1 MSRENV
7 GALVAKIEAGD
18 IASGDLPD
26 APTAA
31 DIVGLG
37 QANGF
42 AFSEDDLGAFLR
54 LRIASAESLPRPWGW
69 AIARELGLVR
79 N

>member
-7 GALVAKIEAGD
+7 GGLVAKLEAGD
-18 IASGDLPD
+18 IDPSELPD
-26 APTAA
+26 SPAAA

-37 QANGF
+37 VAHGF